1 MLAAE
6 DNYILLFK
14 DHDITLHQI
23 ATITVIGHISKIHTS
38 KKFSSLDLLATIK
51 IYIYIYTG
59 NLLLSTLPYFFGRV

>member
-51 IYIYIYTG
+51 IYIYTG